1 MSTKEPI
8 MLDGSQISNQ
18 SKIKTALV
26 GCGRVAQKH
35 LEALDGLTEK
45 FELIAV
51 CDSDI
56 DARAAAVRASST
68 PANAVKSF
76 ENLTELLAQ
85 TKPELVVLATPSALH
100 AEQTILAAQA
110 GCHVMTE
117 KPMATRWNDALQMV
131 HACDQADVRLF
142 VIKQI
147 RFNPLLQRLKE
158 AIDQR
163 RFGRIFMVD
172 INVFWTRPQNYYDS
186 AAWRGTWEHDGGAL
200 MNQASHYVDLLTWLI
215 GPVESVHA
223 FGATL
228 ARNIEVEDSAVMNV
242 RWRNGALGNMS
253 VTMLSYARNFETTIT
268 ILGEKGTIKLGGT
281 ACNRIDHWEFESP
294 EPAYNA
300 STQDFEN
307 AENTLT
313 ALRAG
318 HSLYY
323 RDTFEVLR
331 NGGTP
336 RTDGRE
342 GLKSLEIIIAAY
354 RSIQEDRRVTLP
366 FEL

>member
-1 MSTKEPI
+1 
-8 MLDGSQISNQ
+8 MLDVPQASNH
-18 SKIKTALV
+18 SKIKTALI

-35 LEALDGLTEK
+35 LDALDGLPDK

-51 CDSDI
+51 CDADV
-56 DARAAAVRASST
+56 DARAAALRASNTRSH
-68 PANAVKSF
+68 NVKSF
-76 ENLTELLAQ
+76 ENLTELLSQ
-85 TKPELVVLATPSALH
+85 TKPELVVLATPSSLH
-100 AEQTILAAQA
+100 AEQTILAAKA

-131 HACDQADVRLF
+131 SACDKADVKLF

-147 RFNPLLQRLKE
+147 RFNPLLQRLKK
-158 AIDQR
+158 AIEQR

-186 AAWRGTWEHDGGAL
+186 ATWRGTWEHDGGAL
-200 MNQASHYVDLLTWLI
+200 MNQASHYVDLLTWLV
-215 GPVESVHA
+215 GPIESVHA
-223 FGATL
+223 FGGTL

-253 VTMLSYARNFETTIT
+253 VTMLSYARNFETTLT
-268 ILGEKGTIKLGGT
+268 ILGEKGTVKLGGT
-281 ACNRIDHWEFESP
+281 ACNRIEHWEFESP
-294 EPAYNA
+294 EPEP
-300 STQDFEN
+300 TQCLDNTEH
-307 AENTLT
+307 TLT
-313 ALRAG
+313 TLRAG

-323 RDTFEVLR
+323 RDTFDVLR

-342 GLKSLEIIIAAY
+342 GLKSLEVIIAAY

>member
-1 MSTKEPI
+1 
-8 MLDGSQISNQ
+8 MLDVSQVSHNA
-18 SKIKTALV
+18 KIKTALV

-35 LEALDGLTEK
+35 LEALGGLAEN

-51 CDSDI
+51 CDADA
-56 DARAAAVRASST
+56 DARAAAARFASTRPGSVE
-68 PANAVKSF
+68 PF
-76 ENLTELLAQ
+76 ENLADLLAQ
-85 TKPELVVLATPSALH
+85 TRPELVVLATPSALH
-100 AEQTILAAQA
+100 AEQSIQAAQP

-131 HACDQADVRLF
+131 HACDQADVKLF

-147 RFNPLLQRLKE
+147 RFNPLLQKLKT
-158 AIDQR
+158 AIDQN

-200 MNQASHYVDLLTWLI
+200 MNQASHYVDLLTWLV
-215 GPVESVHA
+215 GPIESVQA
-223 FGATL
+223 FGGTL

-253 VTMLSYARNFETTIT
+253 VTMLSYARNFETTVT
-268 ILGEKGTIKLGGT
+268 ILGEKGTVKLGGT
-281 ACNRIDHWEFESP
+281 ACNRVDHWEFDSP
-294 EPAYNA
+294 EPAQNA
-300 STQDFEN
+300 TTQDSES
-307 AENTLT
+307 AEHTLAT
-313 ALRAG
+313 LRAG

-366 FEL
+366 FEF

>member
-1 MSTKEPI
+1 MTHFSTPQ
-8 MLDGSQISNQ
+8 DS
-18 SKIKTALV
+18 SKVQLALV

-35 LEALDGLTEK
+35 LEALEGLKDK
-45 FELIAV
+45 FELVAV
-51 CDSDI
+51 CDA
-56 DARAAAVRASST
+56 DADALAAAARNT
-68 PANAVKSF
+68 NARPFTS
-76 ENLTELLAQ
+76 LPELLAAQ
-85 TKPELVVLATPSALH
+85 KTELVVLATPSAQH
-100 AEQTILAAQA
+100 AEQAILAARA

-117 KPMATRWNDALQMV
+117 KPMATRWSDALSMV
-131 HACDQADVRLF
+131 RACEEAGVNLF

-147 RFNPLLQRLKE
+147 RFNPLLQRLKK

-172 INVFWTRPQNYYDS
+172 INVFWTRPQQYYDS

-215 GPVESVHA
+215 GPVESISA
-223 FGATL
+223 FGGTL
-228 ARNIEVEDSAVMNV
+228 ARNIEVEDSAVLNV

-253 VTMLSYARNFETTIT
+253 VTMLSYARNFETTLT
-268 ILGEKGTIKLGGT
+268 ILGEHGTVKLGGL
-281 ACNRIDHWEFESP
+281 ACNRIDHWEFNTP
-294 EPAYNA
+294 EPDAA
-300 STQDFEN
+300 SMPANNDDQV
-307 AENTLT
+307 LS

-323 RDTFEVLR
+323 RDTFDVLR

-336 RTDGRE
+336 QTDGRE